1 MRSKYRVHI
10 SLCIPHFE
18 MREKNSQTFLFP
30 IKTQKETIH
39 SFARKTHH
47 TVFLVWRRLWTHT
60 HSLIITSPTISP
72 LSITT
77 LSHYLIQEWTLEATT
92 LCTPILLCNRKEIT
106 VITFTALSYI
116 MALVSQSPHHC
127 WGPVPNSIWAT
138 VGRHLSFPVISLYTQ
153 VNAQTTSLL
162 VVDKSSSL
170 N

>member
-18 MREKNSQTFLFP
+18 MREKNSPTFLFP
-30 IKTQKETIH
+30 VKTQKETIH

-72 LSITT
+72 LSITP
-77 LSHYLIQEWTLEATT
+77 LSHYLIQWCDIGGNDTLYTHFTVKSE
-92 LCTPILLCNRKEIT
+92 LT

-116 MALVSQSPHHC
+116 MAPVSQSPCHW